1 MVEDVKGKRVASV
14 TNERLYDALN
24 SMRLE
29 LKSDITDLRRQ
40 FETLEAGR
48 LTRLEGKMSDYEVA
62 QAKRDANLSTNQ
74 AVLSTKVIIIA
85 GIANI
90 ILVAIATAFFMRVF
104 R

>member
-1 MVEDVKGKRVASV
+1 VDDKGKRVANV

-29 LKSDITDLRRQ
+29 LKADITDLRRQ

-48 LTRLEGKMSDYEVA
+48 LTRLEGKMSDYEVKQA
-62 QAKRDANLSTNQ
+62 QRDASFSTNQ

-85 GIANI
+85 AIGNV
-90 ILVAIATAFFMRVF
+90 ILVALATAIFTRLFK
-104 R
+104 